1 MDSDS
6 IQEKLIKLEIRLRLI
21 ARELK
26 STNEIDI
33 HNAISLFYYMQKA
46 EEIRIFRQKLDAAS
60 GRVDH
65 LYSLICRHYKDAF
78 YRWKKDVQW
87 LHRRRKVARRLIQ
100 DNE

>member
-6 IQEKLIKLEIRLRLI
+6 IQVKLIKLETRLRHI

-46 EEIRIFRQKLDAAS
+46 EETRIFRQQLNAAS

-65 LYSLICRHYKDAF
+65 LYSLVCKHYEDA
-78 YRWKKDVQW
+78 YHRWKKDVQW
-87 LHRRRKVARRLIQ
+87 LHRRRRVAKRLIR